1 MSYLLEKV
9 FARLAAVVWH
19 RRRFAAFGAGS
30 FIISPMAILNPRYIS
45 IGRNVRVRNGLR
57 IEAIDALRQPRIAIG
72 DNCNVEQDV
81 HIVCSGEI
89 VIGRDCSI
97 TARCAIVDTSH
108 PFEGIGDAK
117 IGDQLNPEAAFVH
130 IGDGCFL
137 GIGAVIQPNVRLGRR
152 CIVGSNA
159 VVRPGDYPDGSVLA
173 GVPAKI
179 VRRIQP

>member
-1 MSYLLEKV
+1 MNWLFRK
-9 FARLAAVVWH
+9 ALAKLVSIIWH
-19 RRRFAAFGAGS
+19 RPRFAAFGAGS
-30 FIISPMAILNPRYIS
+30 FIIAPLVILNPRYIS

-57 IEAIDALRQPRIAIG
+57 LEAIDSLRRPHLEIG
-72 DNCNVEQDV
+72 DNCNIEQDV
-81 HIVCSGEI
+81 HIVCSGE
-89 VIGRDCSI
+89 VLIGRDCSI

-117 IGDQLNPEAAFVH
+117 IGDQLNQKAAFVH

-179 VRRIQP
+179 VRRI